1 MGKIKI
7 VYAEDSKYIS
17 HVVKKNLEN
26 AGYEVIHLE
35 NGLNVLEIVKELKPA
50 LVLLDNMM
58 PMKDGFTV
66 LKELKSNEQT
76 KDIPVIFFTTESDK
90 LKIIE
95 SIGVGANDYF
105 VKEPGTIGD
114 LVPRINK
121 LIQKINSIQKL

>member
-66 LKELKSNEQT
+66 LK
-76 KDIPVIFFTTESDK
+76 
-90 LKIIE
+90 
-95 SIGVGANDYF
+95 
-105 VKEPGTIGD
+105 
-114 LVPRINK
+114 
-121 LIQKINSIQKL
+121 